1 MGSVQ
6 VIQIRGKRVQTKS
19 FGEFEAIVLVAPRT
33 FFLYLPRTRSSLL
46 CRVAAEKLYRLRNGL
61 HRLCRYHKCLS
72 RDGLPGS
79 LGRLRSWFRS
89 LYLSRRRFKE
99 PLFCRGRRRIELRRR
114 SFSRTAKEARE
125 SKYSQNQPQS
135 HRGSAAP
142 FGSQILG
149 RAEIAKSSAG
159 EKPPLSP
166 FDPLTAA
173 AAIFR
178 PIEHSHFLGSR
189 HRVARSISQTSQ

>member
-19 FGEFEAIVLVAPRT
+19 FGEFEAIVLVAPRAL
-33 FFLYLPRTRSSLL
+33 FLYLPRTRRSLL
-46 CRVAAEKLYRLRNGL
+46 CRVAAEKLYRLRNVL
-61 HRLCRYHKCLS
+61 HRLGRYHKCLS
-72 RDGLPGS
+72 RHGLPGS
-79 LGRLRSWFRS
+79 LGRRRSGFRS
-89 LYLSRRRFKE
+89 LHLSGRWLKE
-99 PLFCRGRRRIELRRR
+99 PLLCRDRRRLELARR
-114 SFSRTAKEARE
+114 SLSCTTKKARE
-125 SKYSQNQPQS
+125 TKYSQNKPQS

-149 RAEIAKSSAG
+149 RTEIAKPSAG
-159 EKPPLSP
+159 ENPPLSP

>member
-19 FGEFEAIVLVAPRT
+19 FGEFEPVVLVAPRT
-33 FFLYLPRTRSSLL
+33 FLFYLPRTRRSLL
-46 CRVAAEKLYRLRNGL
+46 CRVAAEKIFGLRNGL
-61 HRLCRYHKCLS
+61 HRLCRYYQCLS
-72 RDGLPGS
+72 RHALPGS
-79 LGRLRSWFRS
+79 LGRRQNGFRS
-89 LYLSRRRFKE
+89 LHLSGRRLKE
-99 PLFCRGRRRIELRRR
+99 PLFCRDRRRIDLGRR
-114 SFSRTAKEARE
+114 SLSRTAKEARE
-125 SKYSQNQPQS
+125 SENSQNQPQS

-149 RAEIAKSSAG
+149 RTEIAKSSAG

-166 FDPLTAA
+166 FDPFTAA

-189 HRVARSISQTSQ
+189 HRVARSLSQTPQ